1 MPVTETFISPTL
13 ANEPLSGVISA
24 QPTTGEARAQ
34 QVTVMPLVNQSGT
47 SVPTSSTDQ
56 SIGVIALAQRIS
68 VLEERTKPK
77 PKSLTDKIKEWGGV
91 ATLAIAVAY
100 TFPTGVWQQWFQPE
114 KKAADDIRTMVEQT
128 TMILAEGLKASTGSA
143 DKAAAGQLNRYYTT
157 RAYLVMERYATA
169 LEKYAGGLSPSE
181 LLVVGM
187 NFSYVNRPDDALKFL
202 TKSLEIA
209 RGQDGLTGR
218 PEQMVPFLQASRMRA
233 ELLFAPGIRQDI
245 QTARGAFKQA
255 VLDARSSKSLQE
267 ISSLLDVQA
276 QWAYMELAYG
286 DWKCGQ
292 EMLDQARRTYV
303 TSGLSRMDRGQLQT
317 ALDITAALNQRV
329 DQPELGC
336 I

>member
-1 MPVTETFISPTL
+1 MKTM
-13 ANEPLSGVISA
+13 EP
-24 QPTTGEARAQ
+24 
-34 QVTVMPLVNQSGT
+34 
-47 SVPTSSTDQ
+47 
-56 SIGVIALAQRIS
+56 VIAPLTNLSSAPVHTNLTEATLNTDGLAERIS
-68 VLEERTKPK
+68 VLEERTKLK
-77 PKSLTDKIKEWGGV
+77 PKSLVDKIKEWGGV

-114 KKAADDIRTMVEQT
+114 KKAADDIRSMVEQT
-128 TMILAEGLKASTGSA
+128 TMILAEGLKASAGST

-169 LEKYAGGLSPSE
+169 IDKYSGGLSPSE

-187 NFSYVNRPDDALKFL
+187 NFSFVNRPDEALKFL

-209 RGQDGLTGR
+209 RGKNDLAGR

-245 QTARGAFKQA
+245 TTARTAFKQA
-255 VLDARSSKSLQE
+255 VLDARNSKSLQE
-267 ISSLLDVQA
+267 ISSLLDVQG
-276 QWAYMELAYG
+276 QWAYMELSYG

-292 EMLDQARRTYV
+292 EMLDQARRTYAS
-303 TSGLSRMDRGQLQT
+303 SGLSRLDRGQLQA
-317 ALDITAALNQRV
+317 ALDSTTSLQKRV

-336 I
+336 T